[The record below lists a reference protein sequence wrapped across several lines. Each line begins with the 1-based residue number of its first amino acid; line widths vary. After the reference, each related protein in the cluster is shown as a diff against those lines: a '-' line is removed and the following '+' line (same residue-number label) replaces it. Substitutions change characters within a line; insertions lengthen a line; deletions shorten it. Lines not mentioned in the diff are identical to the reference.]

1 MNDLGLLRACTHSA
15 PSKTPIRPLEPRP
28 PGWCRPTPNTG
39 YLKRLPRSF
48 GSGKRR
54 IFMSEQEKI
63 MIASDIH
70 GSAHWCEKLLEAFGR
85 EKPVKLLLLGDILYH
100 GPRNELPEGY
110 APKEV
115 FAMLNP
121 LKERLLCVRGNCDSE
136 VDQMVLEFPVLADYA
151 LLIFGRDGR
160 STPRTDTSRARPP
173 RRPCARAIF
182 CSTDTRTSPAS
193 ESFRAESCTQT
204 AVPLPCPKKIPPIPI
219 SFWKRKN
226 AVEGSRQR
234 RGNLQFI

>member
-1 MNDLGLLRACTHSA
+1 
-15 PSKTPIRPLEPRP
+15 
-28 PGWCRPTPNTG
+28 
-39 YLKRLPRSF
+39 
-48 GSGKRR
+48 
-54 IFMSEQEKI
+54 MSEQEKI

-151 LLIFGRDGR
+151 LLFSAGRTIYATHGHLAGEAAPPPLCAGDILLNGHTHVPCVRELSGGILYANCGSVSLPKENTPHSYVVLEGGEIVWKELGGRIFDR
-160 STPRTDTSRARPP
+160 
-173 RRPCARAIF
+173 CK
-182 CSTDTRTSPAS
+182 
-193 ESFRAESCTQT
+193 
-204 AVPLPCPKKIPPIPI
+204 L
-219 SFWKRKN
+219 
-226 AVEGSRQR
+226 
-234 RGNLQFI
+234 